1 MKRPVLWDSSAILAI
16 LDASDANHDT
26 ATKIARRLATEEG
39 TSFITNYLEAETH
52 ALLLRKLGRLAAR
65 TWLLAGPLPV
75 IRTMQE
81 DEQAARA
88 LIATHDDKD
97 WSFCDAVSFAL
108 CRRLRVPRAFSFDR
122 HFVQFGHLEVL
133 GDTRR
138 TPPRR

>member
-1 MKRPVLWDSSAILAI
+1 MKRPVLWDSSAILAL
-16 LDASDANHDT
+16 LDASDANHDE
-26 ATKIARRLATEEG
+26 ATKIAGRLAAEEG
-39 TSFITNYLEAETH
+39 TSFITNYVEAETH

-75 IRTMQE
+75 IRTTPE

-122 HFVQFGHLEVL
+122 HFVQFGNLEVL
-133 GDTRR
+133 GGTRR
-138 TPPRR
+138 VRPRG